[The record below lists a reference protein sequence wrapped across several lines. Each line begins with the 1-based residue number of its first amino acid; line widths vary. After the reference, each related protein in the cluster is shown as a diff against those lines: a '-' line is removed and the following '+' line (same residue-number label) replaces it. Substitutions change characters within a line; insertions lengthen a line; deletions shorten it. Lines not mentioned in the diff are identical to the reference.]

1 MSERIEFTRNYSD
14 LSTNQGFQFE
24 FKCDRCGTGY
34 RTRFQASIVG
44 TASTALNTVSNIFG
58 GVFNNLSNASE
69 SVKSASWEKAHDDAF
84 LKAVEEIKPD
94 FIQCPRCT
102 DWVCLKTCWNEKRG
116 LCKQCAPDL
125 GVEMAAAQ
133 ASRTTEEIWAH
144 SKVAEEDLTMMKEE
158 AWREGVR
165 ATCPSCGKPLPGKT
179 KFCPEC
185 GAEIIVDIK
194 CAQCGAKVS
203 AGAKFCP
210 ECGAKIENEQHCSNC
225 GTKLAAGAKFCPD
238 CGQKVGG

>member
-34 RTRFQASIVG
+34 RTRFQASIVV